1 MDIEAWLVC
10 GKNKLT
16 VSTLVSILIRHRART
31 PRTWTD
37 SLLASDDGPTNWL
50 QHFVL
55 INLSEVFFKHYLVQK
70 GGSKSSHHH
79 PTPPKTTFEPLL
91 QVPLGNNKTC
101 FGWGWVEGGQIV
113 LFFKLYPV
121 WQQYI
126 CMISTNIWLIACVK
140 LQLTKGFY
148 TPVWWLW
155 WRQITQWHYQRSQW
169 SKPSTDTKQ
178 VF

>member
-1 MDIEAWLVC
+1 MFLLLSLHPQQKNLQDDPLIDIEAWLVC

-79 PTPPKTTFEPLL
+79 PTPPHQKPHLSHCSRYLL
-91 QVPLGNNKTC
+91 EITKHVL
-101 FGWGWVEGGQIV
+101 VEGGWKGAR
-113 LFFKLYPV
+113 LFCFSSFTLFDNSTSV
-121 WQQYI
+121 W
-126 CMISTNIWLIACVK
+126 S
-140 LQLTKGFY
+140 
-148 TPVWWLW
+148 
-155 WRQITQWHYQRSQW
+155 RQIYDSLHVLSCSLQRD
-169 SKPSTDTKQ
+169 STHLYDGYDDAK
-178 VF
+178 